1 MATENADQAVW
12 PPQTAVPDLTL
23 TFENV
28 FFGLVPSGAVI
39 VLSPLLLLHYARNP
53 VHVRRSPLL
62 WIKAIVAAALV
73 GTEIAT
79 LAFRACVGRF
89 RPKTALPAASLD
101 LVAVITI
108 AVVVHLEHRHA
119 IRASALVGLYLCF
132 GILTDAVKSYSLF
145 NRPGLAPMGALAATS
160 GALRAILL
168 VLQEIPKG
176 GLLLDL
182 QLRRMLG
189 PEALSGY
196 WNRSFFVYLYPLLFT
211 GFRSV
216 LTLSDLG
223 NLGPEFAAEMLY
235 PQFKHYWMKSRRNSC
250 NALFLSCLSTWR
262 VLFAT
267 IVLPRLA
274 QSVCNLSQPFILYR
288 VIVILGDETIGNL
301 ERGLY
306 LLATVLSFGGSTI
319 AKAGTAHLNSRLNTR
334 IRGALIAQ
342 MFDKSLR
349 ISQSEARKSAAIT
362 LMSADIEGIADGL
375 PKLYELIMT
384 LLELGLGVYFL
395 SLFVGESCFTV
406 LGPLVASAIATY
418 FLGNWMASAFAV
430 WNKSIEIRVSKTSR
444 VIGQLKALK
453 MFGLGP
459 TISKYLQSQR
469 EDEMASSNKYRGL
482 QSISVIAVLCA
493 EYLTPVVVIAAA
505 LFWNTFHGKMSAATV
520 FPSLSIV
527 VLIKDPLSLLLG
539 GYPKMR
545 AMFSC
550 FSRIQA
556 FLDLEERKDPR
567 VMRETSPTPDSQLLG
582 YNDPPVPIVE
592 FSRAT
597 IALAGAQTPILSNL
611 NFVLMP
617 GSITGVVGANGSG
630 KTSLLEGILGEAEL
644 IDGRIYVSEATAAV
658 CGQSVWLQN
667 GSIKENV
674 IGPLPYDEKLFWKV
688 LCCCML
694 DQDLQLLPD
703 GVDYL
708 VGSGG
713 NRLSGGQ
720 RQRLGIA
727 RALYARKALVLL
739 DDVFSSLDRRTA
751 VSILFRLCG
760 EDGILREFGS
770 AVVFCTYLPEC
781 HDVADQL
788 IVLDGKGNAS
798 LEVSANDRESRMAMI
813 RSIDSG
819 KVPITEEEEAQEQEK
834 IRLSFDQDESKRAHD
849 CLQRPDM
856 KSRRKG
862 KVSLYWLI
870 IDPMGRVKVSF
881 WALVMLLASVGEMA
895 PDVYMRLWIERDPEN
910 DLYFIGYA
918 SIAVI
923 ACLLFVAAIAVLMMN
938 LMPRASLSL
947 HQQLLDTVFRATIGF
962 LGTTD
967 NGVILNRFSQDMTL
981 MARTLVI
988 AFIRTT
994 SVFFTAT
1001 IQAGIIASGASYM
1014 AVILPVIALAVFFI
1028 QYFYLRTSR
1037 QVRVLDLEKKS
1048 PLYTHF
1054 QETTEGLIHIRA
1066 LGWQDQN
1073 LQHAFRLLDDSQ
1085 KGFYY
1090 MFCIQQWLGLVLG
1103 LMSMVIAAILMSL
1116 ALFASKT
1123 TSKTAIGLSFLNLIL
1138 FAKTLEQLINSWTEL
1153 ETSMGALDR
1162 LREFMNT
1169 TPQES
1174 SEGHVDVPGNW
1185 PSLGNIE
1192 LIGVTARYSDDLERP
1207 AALKNISLSIDA
1219 GQKVGIVGRSGSGK
1233 SSTFLALLGFL
1244 HYQGVMKI
1252 DGIDIS
1258 SVPLDQ
1264 LRARVVTV
1272 SQDQIKLDAS
1282 VRVNLLPFTLNL
1294 PQATHEKKT
1303 QEAQKEDTRLKDLLV
1318 RLGIWAPLVSDDRGG
1333 LDAKLD
1339 DAGYS
1344 YGQMQLFCLAR
1355 GILRC
1360 EDTGSKVVLIDEATS
1375 SVEQELERVA
1385 QSVMREYFADC
1396 TVLVIGHRKSS
1407 IRGVD
1412 FTVELSKGEIVHIDP
1427 TTPDLDGGN
1436 LH

>member
-79 LAFRACVGRF
+79 LAFRAFVGRF

-108 AVVVHLEHRHA
+108 AAVVHLEHRHA

-235 PQFKHYWMKSRRNSC
+235 PQFKHYWMKSRRNS
-250 NALFLSCLSTWR
+250 F
-262 VLFAT
+262 
-267 IVLPRLA
+267 
-274 QSVCNLSQPFILYR
+274 
-288 VIVILGDETIGNL
+288 
-301 ERGLY
+301 
-306 LLATVLSFGGSTI
+306 LSFGGSTI

-674 IGPLPYDEKLFWKV
+674 IGPLPYDEKLLWKV

-798 LEVSANDRESRMAMI
+798 LEVSANDREARMAMI

-1192 LIGVTARYSDDLERP
+1192 LIGVTARYS
-1207 AALKNISLSIDA
+1207 
-1219 GQKVGIVGRSGSGK
+1219 GK

-1282 VRVNLLPFTLNL
+1282 VRVNLLPFTLNP

-1375 SVEQELERVA
+1375 SVEQELERAA